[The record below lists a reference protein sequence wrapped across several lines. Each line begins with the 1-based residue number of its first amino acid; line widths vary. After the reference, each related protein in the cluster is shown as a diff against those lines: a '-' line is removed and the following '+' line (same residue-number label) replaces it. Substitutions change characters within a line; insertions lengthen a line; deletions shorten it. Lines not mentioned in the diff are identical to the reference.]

1 MVYILQGIPEMIR
14 VTITVLMLLALSA
27 ATIVAAPIGYSVRV
41 EGINYDGYL
50 YRIDLATGE
59 AVNLGLVGLYN
70 VEGMAFVG
78 DTLYGIGGEIH
89 ELWDIT
95 APPGTRVGNTGS
107 RDGSD
112 AGLSYDPTSGRLY
125 NIQRNGPGSW
135 LYEIN
140 MVTGQAIFIGSDTRG
155 RPDSLAIDADGTAYA
170 FDAIRDTFYT
180 VNLSTG
186 ALDFV
191 GPLGVD
197 LMAEAGLAFDASG
210 GLWALTDDG
219 EIYTV
224 DKMTG
229 TVGLVATT
237 LSGFEALAIPEPA
250 TVLLLSLG
258 ALALCRKRAA

>member
-1 MVYILQGIPEMIR
+1 MIPLTGRIALAA
-14 VTITVLMLLALSA
+14 LMLLTLSA
-27 ATIVAAPIGYSVRV
+27 ATVFAAPIGYAVRV
-41 EGINYDGYL
+41 EGLNYDGYL

-70 VEGMAFVG
+70 IEGMAFVG
-78 DTLYGIGGEIH
+78 DTLFGIGGEIH

-95 APPGTRVGNTGS
+95 TPPGTKVGDTGP
-107 RDGSD
+107 RYGSD
-112 AGLSYDPTSGRLY
+112 AGLSYDPTSGKLY
-125 NIQRNGPGSW
+125 NIQRNGLSTW

-140 MVTGQAIFIGSDTRG
+140 MVTGAATLIGSDTRG
-155 RPDSLAIDADGTAYA
+155 RPDSLAIDTDGTAYA
-170 FDAIRDTFYT
+170 FDAIRDTLYT

-191 GPLGVD
+191 GPLRVD
-197 LMAEAGLAFDASG
+197 LMAEAGLSFDASG
-210 GLWALTDDG
+210 ELWALTDDG

-229 TVGLVATT
+229 AASLVTTT

-250 TVLLLSLG
+250 TFLMLTLGSALLLI
-258 ALALCRKRAA
+258 KRV